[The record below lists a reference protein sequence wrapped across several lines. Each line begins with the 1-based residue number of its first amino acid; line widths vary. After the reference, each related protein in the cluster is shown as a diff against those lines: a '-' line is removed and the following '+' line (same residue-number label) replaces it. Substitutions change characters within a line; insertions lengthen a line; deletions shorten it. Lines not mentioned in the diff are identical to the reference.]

1 MCYATQTL
9 IFKREHSAVSR
20 PSPCMFSLTYSRRHC
35 TGHLSM
41 RHRRFSSQ
49 RQGENFLTVILVF
62 ASICSWICK
71 FVCARTRVRD
81 VSPCDARSRRLYTR
95 SAPSATTVE
104 GTSRSAKVLGQ
115 SFDYGPNINSF
126 IHYET
131 AIDKF
136 VCNKRFCRKLLDV
149 GYYGDRAI
157 RPHSI
162 HDAHRLPVFL
172 VRALQP

>member
-1 MCYATQTL
+1 MHA
-9 IFKREHSAVSR
+9 F
-20 PSPCMFSLTYSRRHC
+20 PYSRRHC
-35 TGHLSM
+35 TGRLSM
-41 RHRRFSSQ
+41 RQRRFSSQ
-49 RQGENFLTVILVF
+49 RQGENFLTVILVCSPPYARGYVNSYVHVHAF
-62 ASICSWICK
+62 AMCRHVTLDPADCANAQRHQQPQSRVHPDRQRSW
-71 FVCARTRVRD
+71 
-81 VSPCDARSRRLYTR
+81 
-95 SAPSATTVE
+95 
-104 GTSRSAKVLGQ
+104 GQ
-115 SFDYGPNINSF
+115 SFDYGPNMNLFIHF